1 MIKLDDEFME
11 ISRNVFRA
19 IRGPTL
25 LDVRQAIENDEG
37 LDAIQRRDMLSA
49 LSRIETHM
57 DKALADNPATAS
69 ALREVFAALNPVR
82 MGISE
87 KSFRN
92 IRSAAT
98 AAVRRYGGAPR
109 PITVRIPLTE
119 EWRAL
124 LNKVEVRHVRFALNR
139 LAAYCSHMRI
149 PPEEVNQTTLAALY
163 EALDAEEIV
172 KNPRK
177 LVKHIAMTWNRCRR
191 EINGWPPVRLESL
204 FKKIPYSFPLEA
216 FPQSFQ
222 DEVAAWRKR
231 VEDPDVLDLDAPARP
246 LRPETVMAHIMGIRR
261 FASALVHRGDLKIGD
276 IVSLRTLMEPERF
289 KSALRFFME
298 RLGGKPTAS
307 LHNLANT
314 MRHIAR
320 HWCKLEDG
328 ILKELPTLCAR
339 LEPERRDHLSPKK
352 RGRLQQFDHPENVKR
367 FLFFP
372 EDQVA
377 KAKAEKNPKK
387 ASKRVE
393 RALMVALLINC
404 GLRQRTLRMLEL
416 DDFRST

>member
-1 MIKLDDEFME
+1 M
-11 ISRNVFRA
+11 
-19 IRGPTL
+19 
-25 LDVRQAIENDEG
+25 
-37 LDAIQRRDMLSA
+37 
-49 LSRIETHM
+49 
-57 DKALADNPATAS
+57 
-69 ALREVFAALNPVR
+69 
-82 MGISE
+82 
-87 KSFRN
+87 
-92 IRSAAT
+92 
-98 AAVRRYGGAPR
+98 
-109 PITVRIPLTE
+109 
-119 EWRAL
+119 
-124 LNKVEVRHVRFALNR
+124 
-139 LAAYCSHMRI
+139 
-149 PPEEVNQTTLAALY
+149 
-163 EALDAEEIV
+163 
-172 KNPRK
+172 
-177 LVKHIAMTWNRCRR
+177 
-191 EINGWPPVRLESL
+191 
-204 FKKIPYSFPLEA
+204 FKKIPYSFPLEE

-246 LRPETVMAHIMGIRR
+246 LRPETVMAHIMGIHR

-328 ILKELPTLCAR
+328 ILKELATLCAR
-339 LEPERRDHLSPKK
+339 LEPEQRDHLSPKK
-352 RGRLQQFDHPENVKR
+352 RARLQQFDHPENVKR

-377 KAKAEKNPKK
+377 KAKADKNPKK

-393 RALMVALLINC
+393 RALIVALLINC

-416 DDFRST
+416 DDFRWFHTTTGRRCHLLIAPEKVKNRRELEFEIPEDTVEILRLYLDTCRPLLPGREGPYLFPGVDGGMRSKSAIREAIVPALRKETGLVVNPHLVRDIVAKIAVERSPAAYGAVTTLLGHRSEAMTRAHYLGSETKAAGRFLDGILRKAMNGEDDDAPDDE